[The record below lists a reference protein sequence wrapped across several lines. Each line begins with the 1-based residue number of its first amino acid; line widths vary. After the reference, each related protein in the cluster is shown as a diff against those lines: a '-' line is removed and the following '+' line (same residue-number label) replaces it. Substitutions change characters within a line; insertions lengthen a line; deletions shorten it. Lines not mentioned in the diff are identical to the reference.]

1 MKNVSRKHLLLICF
15 ISILC
20 QSQETIKKQGFAVSV
35 NSKFH
40 KATMTKEEFKTATF
54 GVHSFYPEMVG
65 RVGLKGF
72 TVKYTGQKEIVIK
85 GNKLTD
91 VALRGL
97 SKLKR
102 GDQITIYDAI
112 SKPDGN
118 YRVEIRY
125 PMIITIL

>member
-1 MKNVSRKHLLLICF
+1 MKNVSRKYLLLICF

-20 QSQETIKKQGFAVSV
+20 QSQEIIKRQGFAVSV
-35 NSKFH
+35 NAKFLE
-40 KATMTKEEFKTATF
+40 ASMTKEEFKTATF

-118 YRVEIRY
+118 YLVEIRY